1 MAFVPDFTQ
10 PGEDQLLA
18 MINDAN
24 NKSYTFSDIEF
35 DPPLPTEAGVT
46 ENTLCNV
53 RAIPGSGLKG
63 SVTVYYNRL
72 DLETLFTGYLDIP
85 VDPTT
90 DLVVILD
97 AILDKYGIN
106 FTASDVSYT
115 ATDTAQ
121 GILTAEVGSFLLT
134 GQVDLYMTGAQ
145 IPEET
150 LLAFDGDPIIGY
162 DQEYILGFTT
172 PTTA

>member
-24 NKSYTFSDIEF
+24 SKSYTFSDIEF
-35 DPPLPTEAGVT
+35 DPPQQTTQGEA

-85 VDPTT
+85 IDPTT
-90 DLVVILD
+90 TLSEILD
-97 AILDKYGIN
+97 GILDEYGIN
-106 FTASDVSYT
+106 LSADDVTYA
-115 ATDTAQ
+115 ATDNAQ
-121 GILTAEVGSFLLT
+121 GVLTAKGGSFLLT
-134 GQVDLYMTGAQ
+134 GNVDVYLTGAEM
-145 IPEET
+145 PDET
-150 LLAFDGDPIIGY
+150 LLAFDGDPILGF
-162 DQEYILGFTT
+162 DNELILGFTT
-172 PTTA
+172 PTPA